1 MQCRTLVLQVA
12 MTFVVATVPAAAQQ
26 ATEQPARP
34 ALEQIVREY
43 ILQHPEVLIESF
55 RLYKE
60 REQTAQK
67 EHSKDAISANL
78 GDLQRDPSSPEAGAA
93 GGVTV
98 VEFFD
103 YRCRFCKGAE
113 GTIEK
118 LRADHPDLHFVFKE
132 FPILGP
138 ESSLAAK
145 AGLAA
150 HKQGGYLKFHQA
162 LMALKGPI
170 TMDAIA
176 ELAGK
181 LGLDVSKL
189 KAYMESPEVQAILA
203 RNSELAHKVGVKSTP
218 TFVIGSELVSGAIDA
233 ATFERLIAQAKPSGA
248 PHAGLNEENNKETEE
263 AIAVGKEHN

>member
-1 MQCRTLVLQVA
+1 

-26 ATEQPARP
+26 AAEQPARP
-34 ALEQIVREY
+34 AIEQIVREY

-67 EHSKDAISANL
+67 EQFKEAVSASL
-78 GDLQRDPSSPEAGAA
+78 AELQKDPSSPVAGTA

-103 YRCRFCKGAE
+103 YHCGYCKKAE
-113 GTIEK
+113 GTIVN
-118 LRADHPDLHFVFKE
+118 LLADHPEIRFVFKE

-138 ESSLAAK
+138 ESSMAAK

-162 LMALKGPI
+162 LMTLTGPI

-181 LGLDVSKL
+181 QGLDVSKL
-189 KAYMESPEVQAILA
+189 KTDMDSPEVQSTLA
-203 RNSELAHKVGVKSTP
+203 RNHELGHKVGVKATP
-218 TFVIGSELVSGAIDA
+218 SFVIGSEVVSGAIDA
-233 ATFERLIAQAKPSGA
+233 ATFERLIAQAKPSSA
-248 PHAGLNEENNKETEE
+248 SHAELIKENKEREE
-263 AIAVGKEHN
+263 TIAVGRAHN